1 MLTIRELTLTGIV
14 IRILV
19 SILLGGIIG
28 LERGMKNR
36 PAGLRTYMLVC
47 MGSCVVML
55 INQYTTQVF
64 GTGDPVRL
72 GAQVISGIG
81 FLGAGTIVVTSHNQI
96 KGLTTAAGLW
106 ASACIGLAI
115 GIGLYEV
122 AIVAG
127 VGVFLVLTVLHECD
141 YYMRSRT
148 RMVDVYIELEQTVN
162 LGKFIR
168 NIRDMGLEI
177 SNIQREHDTAYGDEV
192 LPYIR
197 QAGEKYF
204 LDLKEINA
212 LVLGRAGVRHIEI
225 STDCTMCR
233 PDRFWSHRVTGGI
246 RGSQGALILC
256 KSKEGSE

>member
-1 MLTIRELTLTGIV
+1 MLTIRELTLGSIV

-19 SILLGGIIG
+19 SIILGGIIG
-28 LERGMKNR
+28 VERGMKNR

-55 INQYTTQVF
+55 INQYTSQVF

-122 AIVAG
+122 AIIGGA
-127 VGVFLVLTVLHECD
+127 GVFLVLTVLHEMD
-141 YYMRSRT
+141 YFMRSRT
-148 RMVDVYIELEQTVN
+148 RMVDVYIELDHTVS

-168 NIRDMGLEI
+168 SIREQGLEI
-177 SNIQREHDTAYGDEV
+177 SNIQREHDTTYGDEV
-192 LPYIR
+192 LSFTATIKGQKKTH
-197 QAGEKYF
+197 QAELVRLLRKQEGVKY
-204 LDLKEINA
+204 LE
-212 LVLGRAGVRHIEI
+212 VL
-225 STDCTMCR
+225 
-233 PDRFWSHRVTGGI
+233 
-246 RGSQGALILC
+246 
-256 KSKEGSE
+256 

>member
-1 MLTIRELTLTGIV
+1 MLTIRELTLGGIV
-14 IRILV
+14 IRVLV

-28 LERGMKNR
+28 VERGMKNR

-47 MGSCVVML
+47 LGSCVVML

-122 AIVAG
+122 AIIAG
-127 VGVFLVLTVLHECD
+127 IGVFLVLTVLHECD

-168 NIRDMGLEI
+168 AIRELGLEI

-192 LPYIR
+192 LSFTATVKGQKKTH
-197 QAGEKYF
+197 QAELVRILRKQEGVKY
-204 LDLKEINA
+204 LE
-212 LVLGRAGVRHIEI
+212 VL
-225 STDCTMCR
+225 
-233 PDRFWSHRVTGGI
+233 
-246 RGSQGALILC
+246 
-256 KSKEGSE
+256 

>member
-14 IRILV
+14 IRVLV

-28 LERGMKNR
+28 VERGMKNR

-47 MGSCVVML
+47 LGSCVVML

-64 GTGDPVRL
+64 GIGDPVRL

-122 AIVAG
+122 ALIAG
-127 VGVFLVLTVLHECD
+127 LCVFLVLTVLHEMD
-141 YYMRSRT
+141 YFMRSRT
-148 RMVDVYIELEQTVN
+148 RMLDAYIELDQSVS

-168 NIRDMGLEI
+168 NIREMGLEI
-177 SNIQREHDTAYGDEV
+177 NNIQREHDSAHDDEV
-192 LPYIR
+192 LSFTATIKGQKKTH
-197 QAGEKYF
+197 QADLARLLRKQEGVKY
-204 LDLKEINA
+204 LE
-212 LVLGRAGVRHIEI
+212 VL
-225 STDCTMCR
+225 
-233 PDRFWSHRVTGGI
+233 
-246 RGSQGALILC
+246 
-256 KSKEGSE
+256 

>member
-1 MLTIRELTLTGIV
+1 MLEIREVTLTAIV

-19 SILLGGIIG
+19 SIILGGIIG
-28 LERGMKNR
+28 MERGMKNR
-36 PAGLRTYMLVC
+36 AAGLRTYMLVSL
-47 MGSCVVML
+47 GACVVML
-55 INQYTTQVF
+55 INQYTSQVF

-122 AIVAG
+122 ALIAG

-148 RMVDVYIELEQTVN
+148 RVVDVYIELSQDVT

-168 NIRDMGLEI
+168 NIRDQNLVI
-177 SNIQREHDTAYGDEV
+177 SNILREHDSTYDNEV
-192 LPYIR
+192 LSFTATIK
-197 QAGEKYF
+197 GEKKTHQDE
-204 LDLKEINA
+204 LVRLLKKQEGVKY
-212 LVLGRAGVRHIEI
+212 LEVL
-225 STDCTMCR
+225 
-233 PDRFWSHRVTGGI
+233 
-246 RGSQGALILC
+246 
-256 KSKEGSE
+256 

>member
-1 MLTIRELTLTGIV
+1 MLTIRELTLWSIL

-19 SILLGGIIG
+19 SVLLGGIIG

-122 AIVAG
+122 ALIAG
-127 VGVFLVLTVLHECD
+127 LCVFLVLTVLHEMD
-141 YYMRSRT
+141 YFMRSRT
-148 RMVDVYIELEQTVN
+148 RMLDAYIELDQAVS

-168 NIRDMGLEI
+168 NIRELGLEI
-177 SNIQREHDTAYGDEV
+177 SNIQREHDTTYGTEV
-192 LPYIR
+192 LSFTATIKGQKKSN
-197 QAGEKYF
+197 QADLVRLLRKQEGVKY
-204 LDLKEINA
+204 LEI
-212 LVLGRAGVRHIEI
+212 L
-225 STDCTMCR
+225 
-233 PDRFWSHRVTGGI
+233 
-246 RGSQGALILC
+246 
-256 KSKEGSE
+256 

>member
-1 MLTIRELTLTGIV
+1 MLTIRELTLGSIA
-14 IRILV
+14 IRIV
-19 SILLGGIIG
+19 VAIVLGGIIG

-36 PAGLRTYMLVC
+36 PAGLRTYMLVSL
-47 MGSCVVML
+47 GSCVVML
-55 INQYTTQVF
+55 INQYTAQVF

-122 AIVAG
+122 ALIAG
-127 VGVFLVLTVLHECD
+127 LCVFLVLTVLHEMD
-141 YYMRSRT
+141 YFLHSRT
-148 RMVDVYIELEQTVN
+148 RMVDAYIELDQTMS

-168 NIRDMGLEI
+168 NLRDQGLEI

-192 LPYIR
+192 LSFTATIKGQKKTH
-197 QAGEKYF
+197 QAELVRFLRKQEGVKY
-204 LDLKEINA
+204 LE
-212 LVLGRAGVRHIEI
+212 VL
-225 STDCTMCR
+225 
-233 PDRFWSHRVTGGI
+233 
-246 RGSQGALILC
+246 
-256 KSKEGSE
+256 

>member
-1 MLTIRELTLTGIV
+1 MLEIREWTLWSIV
-14 IRILV
+14 VRILV
-19 SILLGGIIG
+19 AIALGGAIG

-36 PAGLRTYMLVC
+36 AAGLRTYMLVC
-47 MGSCVVML
+47 LGSCVVML

-122 AIVAG
+122 ALISG
-127 VGVFLVLTVLHECD
+127 LCVFLVLTVLHEMD

-148 RMVDVYIELEQTVN
+148 RMIDAYIELDQSVT

-168 NIRDMGLEI
+168 NIREQGLEI
-177 SNIQREHDTAYGDEV
+177 SNILREHDIAYGDEV
-192 LPYIR
+192 LSFTATIKGQKKTNQAELMKLIR
-197 QAGEKYF
+197 KMDGVKY
-204 LDLKEINA
+204 LE
-212 LVLGRAGVRHIEI
+212 VL
-225 STDCTMCR
+225 
-233 PDRFWSHRVTGGI
+233 
-246 RGSQGALILC
+246 
-256 KSKEGSE
+256 

>member
-14 IRILV
+14 IRVLV

-28 LERGMKNR
+28 VERGMKNR

-47 MGSCVVML
+47 LGSCVVML

-122 AIVAG
+122 AIIAG
-127 VGVFLVLTVLHECD
+127 IGVFLVLTVLHECD

-168 NIRDMGLEI
+168 AIRELDLEI

-192 LPYIR
+192 LSFTATVKGQKKTH
-197 QAGEKYF
+197 QAELVRLLRKQEGVKY
-204 LDLKEINA
+204 LE
-212 LVLGRAGVRHIEI
+212 VL
-225 STDCTMCR
+225 
-233 PDRFWSHRVTGGI
+233 
-246 RGSQGALILC
+246 
-256 KSKEGSE
+256 

>member
-1 MLTIRELTLTGIV
+1 MLTIRELTLGSIA

-19 SILLGGIIG
+19 SIVLGGIIG
-28 LERGMKNR
+28 VERGMKNR

-55 INQYTTQVF
+55 INQYTSQAF

-122 AIVAG
+122 AIIG
-127 VGVFLVLTVLHECD
+127 GIGIFLVLTVLHEMD
-141 YYMRSRT
+141 YFMRSRT
-148 RMVDVYIELEQTVN
+148 RMVDAYIELDQSVN

-168 NIRDMGLEI
+168 SIREQDLEI

-192 LPYIR
+192 LSFTATIKGQKR
-197 QAGEKYF
+197 THQAELVRLLRKQEGVKY
-204 LDLKEINA
+204 LE
-212 LVLGRAGVRHIEI
+212 VL
-225 STDCTMCR
+225 
-233 PDRFWSHRVTGGI
+233 
-246 RGSQGALILC
+246 
-256 KSKEGSE
+256 

>member
-1 MLTIRELTLTGIV
+1 MLTIRELTLGSIV
-14 IRILV
+14 LRILV
-19 SILLGGIIG
+19 AVLLGGVIG

-55 INQYTTQVF
+55 INQYTSQVF

-122 AIVAG
+122 ALIAG
-127 VGVFLVLTVLHECD
+127 LCVFLVLTVLHECD

-148 RMVDVYIELEQTVN
+148 RMLDAYIELDQSVN

-168 NIRDMGLEI
+168 NIREQGLEI
-177 SNIQREHDTAYGDEV
+177 SNIQREHDTSYGDEV
-192 LPYIR
+192 LSFTATIKGQKKTHQDELVR
-197 QAGEKYF
+197 FLRKQEGVKY
-204 LDLKEINA
+204 LEI
-212 LVLGRAGVRHIEI
+212 L
-225 STDCTMCR
+225 
-233 PDRFWSHRVTGGI
+233 
-246 RGSQGALILC
+246 
-256 KSKEGSE
+256 

>member
-1 MLTIRELTLTGIV
+1 MLTIRELTLWGIV

-19 SILLGGIIG
+19 SVILGGIIG

-47 MGSCVVML
+47 LGSCVVML

-122 AIVAG
+122 ALIAG
-127 VGVFLVLTVLHECD
+127 LCVFLVLTLLHEMD

-148 RMVDVYIELEQTVN
+148 RTLDAYIELDHTVT

-168 NIRDMGLEI
+168 NIREQGLEI
-177 SNIQREHDTAYGDEV
+177 SNIQREHDITYDGDVISFTATIKGQRKTHQDE
-192 LPYIR
+192 LIR
-197 QAGEKYF
+197 LIRKMEGVKY
-204 LDLKEINA
+204 L
-212 LVLGRAGVRHIEI
+212 
-225 STDCTMCR
+225 
-233 PDRFWSHRVTGGI
+233 
-246 RGSQGALILC
+246 
-256 KSKEGSE
+256 EGL

>member
-1 MLTIRELTLTGIV
+1 MLTIRELTLGSIA

-19 SILLGGIIG
+19 SIVLGGIIG
-28 LERGMKNR
+28 VERGMKNR

-55 INQYTTQVF
+55 INQYTSQAF

-122 AIVAG
+122 AIIG
-127 VGVFLVLTVLHECD
+127 GIGIFLVLTVLHECD
-141 YYMRSRT
+141 YYVRSRT
-148 RMVDVYIELEQTVN
+148 RMVDVYIELDQNVS

-168 NIRDMGLEI
+168 NLRERELEV
-177 SNIQREHDTAYGDEV
+177 SNIMREHDTAYSDEV
-192 LPYIR
+192 LSFTITVKGQKKTHQEELVR
-197 QAGEKYF
+197 ILKKQEGVKY
-204 LDLKEINA
+204 LE
-212 LVLGRAGVRHIEI
+212 VL
-225 STDCTMCR
+225 
-233 PDRFWSHRVTGGI
+233 
-246 RGSQGALILC
+246 
-256 KSKEGSE
+256 

>member
-14 IRILV
+14 IRVLV

-28 LERGMKNR
+28 VERGMKNR

-47 MGSCVVML
+47 LGSCVVML

-122 AIVAG
+122 AIIAG
-127 VGVFLVLTVLHECD
+127 IGVFLVLTVLHECD

-168 NIRDMGLEI
+168 AIRELGLEI

-192 LPYIR
+192 LSFTATVKGQKKTH
-197 QAGEKYF
+197 QAELVRLLRKQEGVKY
-204 LDLKEINA
+204 LE
-212 LVLGRAGVRHIEI
+212 VL
-225 STDCTMCR
+225 
-233 PDRFWSHRVTGGI
+233 
-246 RGSQGALILC
+246 
-256 KSKEGSE
+256 

>member
-1 MLTIRELTLTGIV
+1 MLTIRELTLWGIV

-19 SILLGGIIG
+19 SVALGGIIG

-81 FLGAGTIVVTSHNQI
+81 FLGAGTIIVTSHNQI

-106 ASACIGLAI
+106 TSACIGLAI

-127 VGVFLVLTVLHECD
+127 LCVFLVLTVLHEMD
-141 YYMRSRT
+141 YFLHSRT
-148 RMVDVYIELEQTVN
+148 RTLDAYIELDNTIT

-168 NIRDMGLEI
+168 NIREQGLEI
-177 SNIQREHDTAYGDEV
+177 SNIQREHDLAYDNPVISFTATIKGQRKTHQDE
-192 LPYIR
+192 LIR
-197 QAGEKYF
+197 LIRKMEGVKY
-204 LDLKEINA
+204 L
-212 LVLGRAGVRHIEI
+212 
-225 STDCTMCR
+225 
-233 PDRFWSHRVTGGI
+233 
-246 RGSQGALILC
+246 
-256 KSKEGSE
+256 EGL

>member
-1 MLTIRELTLTGIV
+1 MLEIRELTLWSIV
-14 IRILV
+14 VRILV
-19 SILLGGIIG
+19 AIALGGAIG

-36 PAGLRTYMLVC
+36 AAGLRTYMLVC
-47 MGSCVVML
+47 LGSCVVML

-122 AIVAG
+122 ALISG
-127 VGVFLVLTVLHECD
+127 LCVFLVLTVLHEMD

-148 RMVDVYIELEQTVN
+148 RMIDAYIELDQSVT

-168 NIRDMGLEI
+168 NIREQGLEI
-177 SNIQREHDTAYGDEV
+177 SNILREHDIAYGDEV
-192 LPYIR
+192 LSFTATIKGQKKTNQAELMKLIR
-197 QAGEKYF
+197 KMDGVKY
-204 LDLKEINA
+204 LE
-212 LVLGRAGVRHIEI
+212 VL
-225 STDCTMCR
+225 
-233 PDRFWSHRVTGGI
+233 
-246 RGSQGALILC
+246 
-256 KSKEGSE
+256 

>member
-1 MLTIRELTLTGIV
+1 MLTIRELTLGSIV

-19 SILLGGIIG
+19 SIILGGIIG
-28 LERGMKNR
+28 VERGMKNR

-55 INQYTTQVF
+55 INQYTSQVF

-122 AIVAG
+122 AIIGGA
-127 VGVFLVLTVLHECD
+127 GVFLVLTVLHEMD
-141 YYMRSRT
+141 YFMRSRT
-148 RMVDVYIELEQTVN
+148 RMVDAYIELDHTVS

-168 NIRDMGLEI
+168 SIREQGLEI
-177 SNIQREHDTAYGDEV
+177 SNIQREHDTTYGDEV
-192 LPYIR
+192 LSFTATIKGQKKTH
-197 QAGEKYF
+197 QAELVRLLRKQEGVKY
-204 LDLKEINA
+204 LE
-212 LVLGRAGVRHIEI
+212 VL
-225 STDCTMCR
+225 
-233 PDRFWSHRVTGGI
+233 
-246 RGSQGALILC
+246 
-256 KSKEGSE
+256 